1 VGSFDTQPGELSRLS
16 RVIEM
21 KLPLTWLLGVA
32 FMVAAAFV
40 SMYFQLGRLS
50 EDMTELKISVKS
62 GNSQAAT
69 IQGEIAIL
77 KFRIETLESNM
88 RVINKEGQR

>member
-1 VGSFDTQPGELSRLS
+1 MAERDTQPGELSRLS
-16 RVIEM
+16 RVVEM

-32 FMVAAAFV
+32 FMVAGAFV

-50 EDMTELKISVKS
+50 EDVTDLKITVKS

-77 KFRIETLESNM
+77 KFRLENLEADKRRS
-88 RVINKEGQR
+88 Q